1 VPWRSAALTAPLIGI
16 PFFEPSG
23 FPDAVRAVGGEPVP
37 ISLPAGRPAGG
48 VALAREWTADIVEVA
63 CSRTDL
69 DGLLLHAD
77 ASADLAGMLV
87 AALRLNL
94 PTVCAPPES
103 PPSSAALVAIGLV
116 PSVGEPVDTV
126 VTIAERDSL
135 RPRRLID
142 NFSLANALRSG
153 VAAGGGPDLLLHLAA
168 LAREAGVAGFGQMI
182 RVLAPETP
190 EVAPEWLREYGV
202 PGLLSSLGDTLHDVP
217 TVAGNLRENLPPAP
231 PPPDEHAR
239 LVFVRARASGAEAVC
254 RVGEGVTEAAGECRV
269 FGSEEEAV
277 AGVRRGEVGEGTMLV
292 VGGCGPR
299 GGPGMI
305 RLNALGWA
313 LREAGLDV
321 SVLTDGLASEGAV
334 GTWISL
340 FTPEATEGSVIS
352 LLRDGDV
359 LRIDL
364 TEGRIRTGIGAREL
378 GRREPTE
385 FSVRAETAYAARY
398 AGTAL
403 PALEGAG
410 FG

>member
-1 VPWRSAALTAPLIGI
+1 
-16 PFFEPSG
+16 
-23 FPDAVRAVGGEPVP
+23 
-37 ISLPAGRPAGG
+37 
-48 VALAREWTADIVEVA
+48 
-63 CSRTDL
+63 
-69 DGLLLHAD
+69 
-77 ASADLAGMLV
+77 MLV

-182 RVLAPETP
+182 RVLASETP

-239 LVFVRARASGAEAVC
+239 LVLVRARASGAEAVC

-378 GRREPTE
+378 GRRGPTE